1 VLQDVRVPSRLGDRV
16 RAAKLDFELRASWR
30 RRLSRGE
37 PTIRLVESVVR
48 AGDVVLDIGASWG
61 HYTASMAR
69 LAGRGGTVHAFEPN
83 PANWRQLG
91 LIALRHPNVV
101 LHRRGLSNEASAA
114 SLYVPVRDG
123 SPVTE
128 LGSVSRGAPDTVSI
142 AVELA
147 RLDDVLPVG
156 IDVAFVKCDVEGHE
170 RSVLAGG
177 AELLERSK
185 PALLIELERRHAG
198 ADVRGTIAWLEG
210 LGYVAYMVDQHGL
223 TPADR
228 FDEAV
233 HQPEDSASS
242 GYVGD
247 FFFVADDVSAWRFA
261 AANKTSRGRPTAR
274 PGPTN
279 G

>member
-1 VLQDVRVPSRLGDRV
+1 VLQDVRVPSRLSESA
-16 RAAKLDFELRASWR
+16 RAAKLDLELRVSWR
-30 RRLSRGE
+30 RRLRRGE
-37 PTIRLVESVVR
+37 PTIRLVENIVR

-61 HYTASMAR
+61 HYSASMAR

-83 PANWRQLG
+83 PANWRQLE

-101 LHRRGLSNEASAA
+101 LHRHGLSNEAAA
-114 SLYVPVRDG
+114 AELYVPVRDG

-128 LGSVSRGAPDTVSI
+128 LGSVSRGTPDTM
-142 AVELA
+142 AVAIKLA

-198 ADVRGTIAWLEG
+198 ADVRETIAWLER
-210 LGYVAYMVDQHGL
+210 LGYVAYMVDEHGL
-223 TPADR
+223 TPADQ

-233 HQPEDSASS
+233 HQPEDSTGS

-261 AANKTSRGRPTAR
+261 AANKTPRGRLTAR

>member
-1 VLQDVRVPSRLGDRV
+1 VLQDVRVPSRLSESA
-16 RAAKLDFELRASWR
+16 RAAKLDLELRVSWR
-30 RRLSRGE
+30 RRLRRGE
-37 PTIRLVESVVR
+37 PTIRLVENIVR

-61 HYTASMAR
+61 HYSASMAR

-83 PANWRQLG
+83 PANWRQLE

-101 LHRRGLSNEASAA
+101 LHRHGLSNEAAA
-114 SLYVPVRDG
+114 AELYVPVRDG

-128 LGSVSRGAPDTVSI
+128 LGSVSKGTPDAM
-142 AVELA
+142 AVAIKLA

-198 ADVRGTIAWLEG
+198 ADVRETIAWLER
-210 LGYVAYMVDQHGL
+210 LGYVAYMVDEHGL
-223 TPADR
+223 TPADQ

-233 HQPEDSASS
+233 HQPEDSTGS

-261 AANKTSRGRPTAR
+261 AANKTPRGRPTAR

>member
-1 VLQDVRVPSRLGDRV
+1 VLQDVRVLSRLGDHA
-16 RAAKLDFELRASWR
+16 RAVKLDFELHASWR
-30 RRLSRGE
+30 RRLRRGE

-83 PANWRQLG
+83 PGNWRQLQ

-101 LHRRGLSNEASAA
+101 LHPHGLSNEAATA
-114 SLYVPVRDG
+114 ELHVPVREG

-128 LGSVSRGAPDTVSI
+128 RGSLAGGAPDTIPV

-147 RLDDVLPVG
+147 RLDDVLPAG
-156 IDVAFVKCDVEGHE
+156 SDVAFVKCDVEGHE
-170 RSVLAGG
+170 RNVLAGG
-177 AELLERSK
+177 AELFERSK

-198 ADVRGTIAWLEG
+198 ADVRETIAWLER
-210 LGYVAYMVDQHGL
+210 LGYVAYMVGEQGL

-228 FDEAV
+228 FEEAL
-233 HQPEDSASS
+233 HQPEDPAVP

-247 FFFVADDVSAWRFA
+247 FFFVAEDISA
-261 AANKTSRGRPTAR
+261 
-274 PGPTN
+274 
-279 G
+279 

>member
-1 VLQDVRVPSRLGDRV
+1 VLQDVRVPSRLSESA
-16 RAAKLDFELRASWR
+16 RAAKLDLELRVSWR
-30 RRLSRGE
+30 RRLRRGE
-37 PTIRLVESVVR
+37 PTIRLVENIVR

-61 HYTASMAR
+61 HYSASMAR

-83 PANWRQLG
+83 PANWRQLE

-101 LHRRGLSNEASAA
+101 LHRHGLSNEAAA
-114 SLYVPVRDG
+114 AELYVPVRDG

-128 LGSVSRGAPDTVSI
+128 LGSVSRGTPDTM
-142 AVELA
+142 AVAIKLA

-198 ADVRGTIAWLEG
+198 ADVRETIAWLER
-210 LGYVAYMVDQHGL
+210 LGYVAYMVDEHGL
-223 TPADR
+223 TPADQ

-233 HQPEDSASS
+233 HQPEDSTGS

-247 FFFVADDVSAWRFA
+247 FFFVADDVSAWRFG
-261 AANKTSRGRPTAR
+261 AANKTPRGRPTAR